1 MSPNLLITGFP
12 NAKSRVLLR
21 RLLREPEDRTLFV
34 LLAPKAEAKAQSL
47 LDSVAPSAARRVVLL
62 EGRAGAIDMGL
73 SGEEYRGLARK
84 VGVVHHLDTLTNP
97 SVDRELAERVNVAG
111 ARELIE
117 FARVAFEL
125 ERIVFYS
132 SALAGGERRGSVLET
147 ESQPQQKYHSPAARA
162 LAQAEHMLFS
172 QEQRLPLT
180 VLRPSLLSCDSA
192 TGETDRENPLA
203 QLVALLLRS
212 PSDWPVFVPATG
224 DGVLNLVPIDFLID
238 AALHIAGRPDTVGKI
253 FHVTDPEPPR
263 VQQLF
268 DWVRARAGGSGGV
281 RTVPAGVGKALFSAP
296 GPLSWAHTPRVL
308 LDLMTTQVRY
318 DTSNTDAALADSDLR
333 CPAFESYVDL
343 FVERLRRRSSQRPT
357 ESPET
362 VVPGVAAEGGEP

>member
-1 MSPNLLITGFP
+1 MTQNLLITGFP

-21 RLLREPEDRTLFV
+21 RLLREPAGGTLFV
-34 LLAPKAEAKAQSL
+34 LLAAQAEAEAQSL
-47 LDSVAPSAARRVVLL
+47 LDSVEPGAARRVVLL

-73 SGEEYRGLARK
+73 SGEEYRALARK
-84 VGVVHHLDTLTNP
+84 VAVVHHLDTLTNP

-117 FARVAFEL
+117 FARIAFEL

-147 ESQPQQKYHSPAARA
+147 ESQPQQKFHSPAARA

-172 QEQRLPLT
+172 QEQALPLT
-180 VLRPSLLSCDSA
+180 VLRPSLLSCDST
-192 TGETDRENPLA
+192 TGETDRENPLS

-212 PSDWPVFVPATG
+212 PSDWPVFMPATG

-238 AALHIAGRPDTVGKI
+238 AALHIARRTDAVGKI

-281 RTVPAGVGKALFSAP
+281 RTVPVGVGKALFSAP

-308 LDLMTTQVRY
+308 LDLMTTEVRY
-318 DTSNTDAALADSDLR
+318 DTSNTDAALVDSGLR
-333 CPAFESYVDL
+333 CPPFESYVDR
-343 FVERLRRRSSQRPT
+343 FVERLRRRPSR
-357 ESPET
+357 SP
-362 VVPGVAAEGGEP
+362 PSAADRAPVAFDERGDL